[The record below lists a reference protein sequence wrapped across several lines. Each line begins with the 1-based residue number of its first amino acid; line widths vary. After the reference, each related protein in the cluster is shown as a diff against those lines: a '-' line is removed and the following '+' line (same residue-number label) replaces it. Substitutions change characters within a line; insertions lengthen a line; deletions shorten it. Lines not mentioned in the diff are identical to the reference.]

1 MDTYLFESL
10 DDTLKTEEDCVRF
23 LTKRRWAGGFSCP
36 SCDNR
41 LFYLVR
47 TRNLLECK
55 ECRTQ
60 ISLTAGT
67 VMHKSKLP
75 LIVWFKAIRALI
87 QDRQTYSI
95 PAFANLLEVNYR
107 TAKLMLEKL
116 QQALYKQYSRM
127 GSGADRMHKQR
138 VESSQNKR
146 KQTTVTSRK
155 VNTNFCTYMFTNS
168 KSIKYVEDVLFRK
181 WMDAFLSVYLYPL
194 YLRYCQVL

>member
-10 DDTLKTEEDCVRF
+10 DDTFNTEEDCVRF
-23 LTKRRWAGGFSCP
+23 LMKRRWASGFCCP
-36 SCDNR
+36 NCDYH
-41 LFYLVR
+41 LFYIVK

-67 VMHKSKLP
+67 VMHKSKLS
-75 LIVWFKAIRALI
+75 LMLWFKAIRVLI

-95 PAFANLLEVNYR
+95 TAFAGLLGVNYR
-107 TAKLMLEKL
+107 TSKLMLEKL
-116 QQALYKQYSRM
+116 QLALYKQYSRM
-127 GSGADRMHKQR
+127 GSSADRKRKQK

-146 KQTTVTSRK
+146 KHTTFNSRK
-155 VNTNFCTYMFTNS
+155 INTNFYTFMFTNS

-181 WMDAFLSVYLYPL
+181 WMDAFLSVYLFPVF
-194 YLRYCQVL
+194 LRYYQVL